1 MKNQFR
7 KNNDFRRKNQ
17 NNHKSGK
24 STPKTDF
31 SHIQVTQPAVILH
44 VGKEFPVKRFHPWVF
59 SGAIA
64 QILGEPTDGQVVDV
78 LDFEGNFLATGHY
91 HEGSIAVKIFSFEKT
106 EADED
111 FWFNKIAKA
120 FDVRK
125 LIDFNQ
131 TNCFRL
137 IHGEGD
143 GCPGLIVDVY
153 NGVAVLQAH
162 SIGMH
167 LERHKLAN
175 AIKRAL
181 GDTLV
186 AVYDKS
192 SETLPPQYA
201 ANQKNGYLIGTSS
214 VPHPAKEN
222 GHTFLIN
229 WETGQKTG
237 FFLDQRD
244 NRALLA
250 RYAKDRKVLNSFCY
264 SGGFSIYA
272 LNEGAT
278 LVHSVD
284 VSQKAIDLVNQNVE
298 ANFGDKNANNHEAY
312 AEDVMKYLKAND
324 QFYDL
329 IVLDPPAYAK
339 SMDARHR
346 AVQGYKR
353 LNMEGFKRLGKGGIL
368 FTFSCSQVV
377 DRELFYNT
385 VVSAAL
391 EAGRQVRVLHH
402 LTQPSDHPV
411 NFFHPEGSYLKGLVL
426 YVE

>member
-1 MKNQFR
+1 MKNHFR
-7 KNNDFRRKNQ
+7 KNT
-17 NNHKSGK
+17 H
-24 STPKTDF
+24 F
-31 SHIQVTQPAVILH
+31 SKKPQTAKAVAKALPSDITFSKPTVVLH
-44 VGKEFPVKRFHPWVF
+44 AGKELPVKRFHPWVF

-64 QILGEPTDGQVVDV
+64 QIIGEPTDGAVVDV
-78 LDFEGNFLATGHY
+78 VDFGYQFLATGHY
-91 HEGSIAVKIFSFEKT
+91 HEGSIAVKVFSFT
-106 EADED
+106 QTTADEA
-111 FWFNKIAKA
+111 FWFTKIHQAYQ
-120 FDVRK
+120 VRT
-125 LIDFNQ
+125 LIDFEQ

-143 GCPGLIVDVY
+143 GCPGLIIDMY

-167 LERHKLAN
+167 LERAKIAHAIQQVFGETLLA
-175 AIKRAL
+175 I
-181 GDTLV
+181 
-186 AVYDKS
+186 YDKS
-192 SETLPPQYA
+192 VETLPPQYA
-201 ANQKNGYLIGTSS
+201 STVQNGYLWGKCE

-222 GHTFLIN
+222 AHTFLIN

-250 RYAKDRKVLNSFCY
+250 RYAKGRKVLNSFCY

-272 LNEGAT
+272 LSAGAT

-284 VSQKAIDLVNQNVE
+284 VSQKAIDLVNQNVA
-298 ANFGDKNANNHEAY
+298 ANFGQNTSLTHEAY

-339 SMDARHR
+339 SLDARHR

-353 LNMEGFKRLGKGGIL
+353 LNAEGFRRLAKGGIL